1 MKQKLLWGILL
12 ALLATSAVA
21 CRSDGEVTTEVT
33 TVTETESVA
42 DTTEVATET
51 DTEIPT
57 EAATETDIP
66 AEPATDPA
74 TDPAT
79 EPAVEVETDPPENT
93 RLFNSN
99 VSSQKA
105 GTDFETSDLAKFF
118 TVYYGAGELHTVKSV
133 DGEKLYAMGGVNE
146 MFAYV
151 DGSCSF
157 TVDMASAG
165 GKTMAVVRGVRILN
179 PIDRSQIPFTI
190 NNYYEEDGDGSFG
203 GGGICARIS
212 DGRLFLTIKVFD
224 PSVPRGIKNHVFVYD
239 VDSTLLTFAD
249 DAKGTVY
256 ILAGDKLITAV
267 RLSGSV
273 NYFDFFEIAMP
284 ITSFAACAE
293 LVDAEGNTV
302 TLENTLVADHPTQVA
317 VATRAAE
324 LYMRSVTVSTYSAVT
339 VPEEFYRPAP
349 GKPQDSI
356 LRTDDPQA
364 QCIHI
369 QKDQIE
375 VTVEGKSAHLYAYGW
390 SALKA
395 PLAGYGYSIDGG
407 EIIRDEAWTVKPV
420 TQDIQN
426 ALDGLKAADGGRYRI
441 DVTLADLA
449 AGEHTVRFLYILAD
463 GTTVYFDTQTFT
475 VA

>member
-93 RLFNSN
+93 RLFNSK

-165 GKTMAVVRGVRILN
+165 GKTMAVV
-179 PIDRSQIPFTI
+179 SK
-190 NNYYEEDGDGSFG
+190 ES
-203 GGGICARIS
+203 
-212 DGRLFLTIKVFD
+212 
-224 PSVPRGIKNHVFVYD
+224 
-239 VDSTLLTFAD
+239 
-249 DAKGTVY
+249 
-256 ILAGDKLITAV
+256 
-267 RLSGSV
+267 
-273 NYFDFFEIAMP
+273 
-284 ITSFAACAE
+284 
-293 LVDAEGNTV
+293 
-302 TLENTLVADHPTQVA
+302 
-317 VATRAAE
+317 
-324 LYMRSVTVSTYSAVT
+324 
-339 VPEEFYRPAP
+339 
-349 GKPQDSI
+349 
-356 LRTDDPQA
+356 
-364 QCIHI
+364 
-369 QKDQIE
+369 
-375 VTVEGKSAHLYAYGW
+375 
-390 SALKA
+390 
-395 PLAGYGYSIDGG
+395 
-407 EIIRDEAWTVKPV
+407 
-420 TQDIQN
+420 
-426 ALDGLKAADGGRYRI
+426 
-441 DVTLADLA
+441 
-449 AGEHTVRFLYILAD
+449 
-463 GTTVYFDTQTFT
+463 
-475 VA
+475 